1 MRISSED
8 RREAI
13 IHAALRVIQREG
25 VHGATTRAIVAEADM
40 PLASFHYAFRSRDEM
55 ISELISFV
63 VEGEGRAAIA
73 TLSGDRDIQSA
84 VRAGLQAYFDTL
96 AADPSH
102 EQAMFEL
109 LHYALRTE
117 GLGGQPEAQ
126 YRMYRRIAGEVLDAG
141 ATTAG
146 VTWRLPLD
154 QVARLLVTF
163 IGGLTLAWLAD
174 RDDDAAALTMDFAAE
189 SIATLAEPG
198 PVSDPT
204 SAPTSTAHQNATGG
218 HLKEKTQ

>member
-1 MRISSED
+1 MARISSAD

-13 IHAALRVIQREG
+13 IDAALRVIRREG

-55 ISELISFV
+55 MRELISHV
-63 VEGEGRAAIA
+63 VENEGRAAVA
-73 TLSGDRDIQSA
+73 TLNSDWDIRSA

-96 AADPSH
+96 TAEPSH

-117 GLGGQPEAQ
+117 ELHDLPQAQ
-126 YRMYRRIAGEVLDAG
+126 FEMYRRTAGEVLRAG
-141 ATTAG
+141 GVAAG
-146 VTWRLPLD
+146 VTWQLPLD
-154 QVARLLVTF
+154 TVARLLVNF

-174 RDDDAAALTMDFAAE
+174 RDDDGAAATMDFAAD
-189 SIATLAEPG
+189 SIAALA
-198 PVSDPT
+198 T
-204 SAPTSTAHQNATGG
+204 THRTR
-218 HLKEKTQ
+218 EKTQ